1 MKKVAV
7 QMFVSL
13 DGVMEAPENWTMRFW
28 SDDHAKY
35 AHDQLLASD
44 ALLLGRVTYQHLAA
58 ASPSRTG
65 DDLAD
70 RMNDLPKYVVSRT
83 LDKPE
88 WNAILLDGNVEDE
101 VVELKQM
108 AGKDILVYG
117 SAQLVNELVR
127 HDLIDDFRIWVFP
140 VVLGSGKRLFE
151 DGLDAA
157 LRLVDATTFES
168 GVVVLRYEPSGRAR
182 PASSAREPRRPGR

>member
-13 DGVMEAPENWTMRFW
+13 DGVMEAPENWTMQFW
-28 SDDHAKY
+28 SDEHAKY
-35 AHDQLLASD
+35 AHDQLFASD
-44 ALLLGRVTYQHLAA
+44 ALLLGRVTYQNFAA
-58 ASPSRTG
+58 AWPSLTG
-65 DDLAD
+65 DDFAD

-88 WNAILLDGNVEDE
+88 WNAIVLDGNLKDE
-101 VVELKQM
+101 IVELKQT

-140 VVLGSGKRLFE
+140 LVLGSGRRLFE
-151 DGLDAA
+151 DGVDAR

-168 GVVVLRYEPSGRAR
+168 GAVVLRYEPAR
-182 PASSAREPRRPGR
+182 RTPPASSTREPRRPGL

>member
-13 DGVMEAPENWTMRFW
+13 DGVMEAPENWTVRFW
-28 SDDHAKY
+28 SDEHAKY
-35 AHDQLLASD
+35 AHDRLLASD

-58 ASPSRTG
+58 ARPSRTG
-65 DDLAD
+65 DDFAD

-83 LDKPE
+83 LDNPE

-101 VVELKQM
+101 VVELKQT

-182 PASSAREPRRPGR
+182 PASSAR